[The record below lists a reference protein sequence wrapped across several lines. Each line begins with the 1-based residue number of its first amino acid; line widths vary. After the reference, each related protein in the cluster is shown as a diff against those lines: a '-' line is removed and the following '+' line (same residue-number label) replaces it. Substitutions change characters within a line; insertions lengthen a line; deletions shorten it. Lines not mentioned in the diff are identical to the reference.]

1 MSDRVTDTETADP
14 SHRPET
20 NRAHTVRMMVFAV
33 LIVLAVLFVAL
44 AALRLFGI
52 DGNRY
57 TTALLALTPYWTAG
71 GMLLGIVA
79 LAMRHWWIGV
89 GVVAVAVAL
98 VAALL
103 PRMVPATQ
111 PPEVGRHLRIMSAN
125 LFLGRA
131 DAKTIVELVRDNRVD
146 VLNLLELTPRE
157 AGELE
162 RAGLFDELPYRVFQP
177 VSGGAGSG
185 IAARYPLT
193 ELSLAGPSQLR
204 QPSARV
210 DLDGVPI
217 EVVAVHLIP
226 PTTSAGTWKS
236 ETTRLPRPGEPV
248 RILAGDF
255 NATLDHATFRRLL
268 DGGYADAADRTGSG
282 FSPTWPSRGFL
293 PPVTI
298 DHVLV
303 DARVT
308 VNAYRVLELPGSDHN
323 AVYAELSIS

>member
-1 MSDRVTDTETADP
+1 MT
-14 SHRPET
+14 
-20 NRAHTVRMMVFAV
+20 VFAV
-33 LIVLAVLFVAL
+33 LALLFVVL
-44 AALRLFGI
+44 AALRLLGA
-52 DGNRY
+52 DGNGY
-57 TTALLALTPYWTAG
+57 TAALLALTPYWTAG

-79 LAMRHWWIGV
+79 LAMRHWWIGF

-111 PPEVGRHLRIMSAN
+111 PPAAGRQLRIMSSN
-125 LFLGRA
+125 LYLGRA
-131 DAKTIVELVRDNRVD
+131 DAKTIVQLVRDNRVD
-146 VLNLLELTPRE
+146 VLNLMELTPRE
-157 AGELE
+157 ADELA
-162 RAGLFDELPYRVFQP
+162 RAGLFDLLPYRVFQP

-193 ELSLAGPSQLR
+193 ELSLAGPSLLR
-204 QPSARV
+204 QPSARL
-210 DLDGVPI
+210 DLGGVSI

-226 PTTSAGTWKS
+226 PTTSAGTWKR
-236 ETTRLPRPGEPV
+236 ETAGLPRPGEPV

-268 DGGYADAADRTGSG
+268 DAGYADAADRTGSG
-282 FSPTWPSRGFL
+282 FSPTWPSRGFP

-308 VNAYRVLELPGSDHN
+308 VNAYRVFEIPGSDHN
-323 AVYAELSIS
+323 AAYAELTVNVS